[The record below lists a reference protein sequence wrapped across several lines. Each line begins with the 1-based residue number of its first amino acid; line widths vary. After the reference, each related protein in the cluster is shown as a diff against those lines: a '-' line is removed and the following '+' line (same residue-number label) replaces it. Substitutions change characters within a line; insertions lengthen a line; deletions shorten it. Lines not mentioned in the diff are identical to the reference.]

1 MNFWV
6 NTRHRWYDEKSS
18 RIQAGFKVG
27 LTGFIALLSISVVA
41 ESLVDMPDDIGRQ
54 IQGATGLPSIKL
66 APSAV
71 GHHTH
76 NTLKAAP
83 IHYLVYGSA
92 AEPLQIIASDGV
104 IGGFIT
110 DVVEEVFSSTDI
122 SVLPVSKPIKRIK
135 REMVHGQAK
144 RWIAYALR
152 SWESEGVWGNTTFAD
167 TDLLQ
172 YHLSLGYKRKPS
184 ALDLTQLSSDGV
196 VWIRGFRYPGTQQFS
211 ERYGF
216 DFLRAIDHVAMLKM
230 VEAGRAQYFM
240 EYAPRM
246 RHVMHKL
253 GVEPSGYQF
262 YSLASEVPP
271 TSITLLMSNDLGVD
285 VINFVNRRLAVM
297 AKAGR
302 IQELV
307 RSYDL

>member
-1 MNFWV
+1 MDFWV
-6 NTRHRWYDEKSS
+6 NTRHGYCDKYLLRF
-18 RIQAGFKVG
+18 AGALRGYLSVC
-27 LTGFIALLSISVVA
+27 LALLSVSVVA
-41 ESLVDMPDDIGRQ
+41 ESMVDMPADIERQ
-54 IQGATGLPSIKL
+54 IQGAERPASIKL
-66 APSAV
+66 APRTI
-71 GHHTH
+71 GHHAH
-76 NTLKAAP
+76 QP
-83 IHYLVYGSA
+83 IKVPPINYLVYGSA
-92 AEPLQIIASDGV
+92 AEPLQIIANDGA

-110 DVVEEVFSSTDI
+110 DVVEEMFVSTDI

-152 SWESEGVWGNTTFAD
+152 SWKSEGVWGNTTFAD

-172 YHLSLGYKRKPS
+172 YHLSLGYKRTSSP
-184 ALDLTQLSSDGV
+184 LDLSQLSTDGV
-196 VWIRGFRYPGTQQFS
+196 VWIRGFRYPGTGEFS
-211 ERYGF
+211 QRYDF
-216 DFLRAIDHVAMLKM
+216 SFLRAIDHVAMLKM

-253 GVEPSGYQF
+253 GVETSRYQF
-262 YSLASEVPP
+262 YSLANEVPP

-297 AKAGR
+297 AKTGR

-307 RSYDL
+307 SLYGL

>member
-1 MNFWV
+1 MDYWV
-6 NTRHRWYDEKSS
+6 NTRHQWHDERIS
-18 RIQAGFKVG
+18 RIKAGFKVG
-27 LTGFIALLSISVVA
+27 LIGFMALLSVSVVA
-41 ESLVDMPDDIGRQ
+41 ESVVDMPADIERQ
-54 IQGATGLPSIKL
+54 IQGTAMLPSIKL
-66 APSAV
+66 APGTV
-71 GHHTH
+71 GRHSH
-76 NTLKAAP
+76 NTVKAAP
-83 IHYLVYGSA
+83 IHYLVYG
-92 AEPLQIIASDGV
+92 AEPLQIIASDGAV
-104 IGGFIT
+104 SGFIT
-110 DVVEEVFSSTDI
+110 DVVDDVFSSTDI

-135 REMVHGQAK
+135 REMMHGQAK

-172 YHLSLGYKRKPS
+172 YHLSLGYKRKPTE
-184 ALDLTQLSSDGV
+184 LDLTQLSREGV
-196 VWIRGFRYPGTQQFS
+196 VWIRGFRYPGTSQFS
-211 ERYGF
+211 QRYDF

-230 VEAGRAQYFM
+230 VEAGRAEYFM

-246 RHVMHKL
+246 RHVMDKL
-253 GVEPSGYQF
+253 GVEPSAYQF

-307 RSYDL
+307 GYYGL